1 MLGSPSLEP
10 PRDPVPADHAGKAFW
25 WSTKHLWQR
34 HADVRRHCT
43 GAAGVTGELELA
55 LGLDHESEGG
65 WVLPAVVGRSAE
77 VGRRCLLRSSLSAER
92 TCSADGGVVAPRW

>member
-1 MLGSPSLEP
+1 MWAIACHNLRLGTDEPSYRGWHVAE
-10 PRDPVPADHAGKAFW
+10 RFAAEV
-25 WSTKHLWQR
+25 
-34 HADVRRHCT
+34 
-43 GAAGVTGELELA
+43 AGVTGELELA

-65 WVLPAVVGRSAE
+65 CVLPAVVGRSAE